1 MLYTIKVFYVS
12 NNTVMLPNDKEKSVT
27 ISNNPS
33 DAHTTGVR
41 SVTRRN
47 LTRRNLTRRNL
58 TRSALWAVPAI
69 AASTAVPAF
78 AASADDCKTVKGPDF
93 TQVGG
98 WMIIN
103 PASGALQS
111 RTKNKPVTAPVT
123 GQAWWSMENATSP
136 NPATIRLMSV
146 YEATH
151 GPEGDLNLNCGEFVM
166 SYNVSALE
174 ATTGTTHLHPSMDIY
189 FFSPEGKIIDRQVF
203 TTDPTGKATVMTRN
217 GKTQTVQGQVIP
229 FASSVNDQA
238 TGISARFAL
247 RGDKLMEGMYQFEV
261 VITVPTIRENGKIDT
276 NKQVNAIAFTPPTFN
291 MVS

>member
-12 NNTVMLPNDKEKSVT
+12 NKTLMLPNDKEKSVT
-27 ISNNPS
+27 ISHNSS
-33 DAHTTGVR
+33 DAHTTGAR

-47 LTRRNLTRRNL
+47 LTRG
-58 TRSALWAVPAI
+58 ALWAVPAI
-69 AASTAVPAF
+69 AASTTVPAF
-78 AASADDCKTVKGPDF
+78 AASANDCKTVH
-93 TQVGG
+93 
-98 WMIIN
+98 

-111 RTKNKPVTAPVT
+111 RTKNKPVTAPET

-166 SYNVSALE
+166 TYNVSALE

-189 FFSPEGKIIDRQVF
+189 LFSPEGQIIDRQVF
-203 TTDPTGKATVMTRN
+203 TTDPTGVATVMTRN

-229 FASSVNDQA
+229 FASSVNDKA

-247 RGDKLMEGMYQFEV
+247 RGNTLMEGMYQFEV
-261 VITVPTIRENGKIDT
+261 VITVPTIQENGTLDT

>member
-1 MLYTIKVFYVS
+1 M
-12 NNTVMLPNDKEKSVT
+12 T

-47 LTRRNLTRRNL
+47 LTRG
-58 TRSALWAVPAI
+58 ALWAVPAI

-98 WMIIN
+98 WMITN

-166 SYNVSALE
+166 TYNVSAVE

-189 FFSPEGKIIDRQVF
+189 LFSPEGEIIDRQVF

-261 VITVPTIRENGKIDT
+261 VITVPTIRENDKLDT

-291 MVS
+291 MTTS

>member
-12 NNTVMLPNDKEKSVT
+12 NNTLMLPNDKEKSVT
-27 ISNNPS
+27 ISNNSS
-33 DAHTTGVR
+33 DAHTTGAR

-47 LTRRNLTRRNL
+47 LTRG
-58 TRSALWAVPAI
+58 ALWAVPAI

-78 AASADDCKTVKGPDF
+78 AASADDCKAVKGPDF

-98 WMIIN
+98 WMITN

-111 RTKNKPVTAPVT
+111 RTKNKPVTAPET

-166 SYNVSALE
+166 TYNVSALE

-189 FFSPEGKIIDRQVF
+189 FFSPEGEIIDRQIF

-229 FASSVNDQA
+229 FASSVNDKA

-247 RGDKLMEGMYQFEV
+247 RGNTLMEGMYQFEV
-261 VITVPTIRENGKIDT
+261 VITVPTIRENGTLDT

>member
-1 MLYTIKVFYVS
+1 MLYTSKVFYAS
-12 NNTVMLPNDKEKSVT
+12 NKTVMHPNDKEKSVT
-27 ISNNPS
+27 TVNQSP
-33 DAHTTGVR
+33 DAHTTGAR

-47 LTRRNLTRRNL
+47 LTRG
-58 TRSALWAVPAI
+58 ALWAVPTI
-69 AASTAVPAF
+69 VASTAVPAF
-78 AASADDCKTVKGPDF
+78 AASADDCKTVHGPDF

-123 GQAWWSMENATSP
+123 GQAWWSMESATSP

-166 SYNVSALE
+166 TYNVSALE
-174 ATTGTTHLHPSMDIY
+174 ATTGTMHLHPSMDIY
-189 FFSPEGKIIDRQVF
+189 FFSPAGEIIDRQIF
-203 TTDPTGKATVMTRN
+203 TTDPTGKATVMTRS

-238 TGISARFAL
+238 TGISSRFAL
-247 RGDKLMEGMYQFEV
+247 RGNKLMEGMYQFEV
-261 VITVPTIRENGKIDT
+261 VITVPTIRENGTVDT

>member
-12 NNTVMLPNDKEKSVT
+12 NNTSMLPNSVLPNDKENSVT
-27 ISNNPS
+27 TSPKTS
-33 DAHTTGVR
+33 DAHTTGAR

-47 LTRRNLTRRNL
+47 LTRG
-58 TRSALWAVPAI
+58 ALWAVPAI

-78 AASADDCKTVKGPDF
+78 AASADDCKAVKGPDF

-98 WMIIN
+98 WMITN

-111 RTKNKPVTAPVT
+111 RTKNKPVTAPET

-166 SYNVSALE
+166 TYNVSALE

-189 FFSPEGKIIDRQVF
+189 LFSPEGEIIDRQVF

-229 FASSVNDQA
+229 FASSVNDRA

-261 VITVPTIRENGKIDT
+261 VITVPTIRENGNLDT
-276 NKQVNAIAFTPPTFN
+276 SKQVNAIAFTPPTFN

>member
-33 DAHTTGVR
+33 DAHTTGAR
-41 SVTRRN
+41 SV
-47 LTRRNLTRRNL
+47 TRRNLTRRNL
-58 TRSALWAVPAI
+58 TRSALWAVPTI

-98 WMIIN
+98 WMITN

-166 SYNVSALE
+166 TYNVSALE
-174 ATTGTTHLHPSMDIY
+174 ATGGTTHLHPSMDIY
-189 FFSPEGKIIDRQVF
+189 FFSPEGEIIDRQVF

-247 RGDKLMEGMYQFEV
+247 RGNKLMEGMYQFEV

>member
-1 MLYTIKVFYVS
+1 M
-12 NNTVMLPNDKEKSVT
+12 T
-27 ISNNPS
+27 ISNNS
-33 DAHTTGVR
+33 TDAHTTGAR
-41 SVTRRN
+41 SVTRRT
-47 LTRRNLTRRNL
+47 LTRG
-58 TRSALWAVPAI
+58 ALWAVPAI
-69 AASTAVPAF
+69 AASTAVPAL
-78 AASADDCKTVKGPDF
+78 AASADDCTTVHGPDF

-98 WMIIN
+98 WMITS

-166 SYNVSALE
+166 TYNVSALE

-189 FFSPEGKIIDRQVF
+189 FFSPEGEIIDRQVF
-203 TTDPTGKATVMTRN
+203 TTDPTGRATVMTRN

-229 FASSVNDQA
+229 FASSVNNQA

-276 NKQVNAIAFTPPTFN
+276 IKQVNAIAFTPPTFN
-291 MVS
+291 MTTYLNVLTE

>member
-1 MLYTIKVFYVS
+1 MS
-12 NNTVMLPNDKEKSVT
+12 NNTSMLPSNKEKSVT
-27 ISNNPS
+27 ISNNSS
-33 DAHTTGVR
+33 DAHTTGAR

-47 LTRRNLTRRNL
+47 LTRG
-58 TRSALWAVPAI
+58 ALWAVPAI

-78 AASADDCKTVKGPDF
+78 AASADDCKAVKGPDF

-98 WMIIN
+98 WMITN

-111 RTKNKPVTAPVT
+111 RTKNKPVTAPET

-151 GPEGDLNLNCGEFVM
+151 GTEGDLNLNCGEFVM
-166 SYNVSALE
+166 TYNVSALE

-189 FFSPEGKIIDRQVF
+189 LFSPEGKIIDRQIF

-229 FASSVNDQA
+229 FASSVNDKA

-247 RGDKLMEGMYQFEV
+247 RGNTLMEGMYQFEV
-261 VITVPTIRENGKIDT
+261 VITVPTIQENGTLDT

-291 MVS
+291 MTT

>member
-1 MLYTIKVFYVS
+1 MFYVS
-12 NNTVMLPNDKEKSVT
+12 NKTVMHPNDKEKSVT
-27 ISNNPS
+27 TVNQTP
-33 DAHTTGVR
+33 DTHATGAR

-47 LTRRNLTRRNL
+47 LTRG
-58 TRSALWAVPAI
+58 ALWAVPAI
-69 AASTAVPAF
+69 VTSTTVPAF
-78 AASADDCKTVKGPDF
+78 AASADDCKTVHGPDF

-98 WMIIN
+98 WMITN

-123 GQAWWSMENATSP
+123 GQAWWSMESATSP

-166 SYNVSALE
+166 TYNVSALE
-174 ATTGTTHLHPSMDIY
+174 ATTGTMHLHPSMDIY
-189 FFSPEGKIIDRQVF
+189 FFSPAGEIIDRQIF
-203 TTDPTGKATVMTRN
+203 TTDPSGKATVMTRN

-247 RGDKLMEGMYQFEV
+247 RGNKLMEGMYQFEV
-261 VITVPTIRENGKIDT
+261 VITVPTIQENGKVDT
-276 NKQVNAIAFTPPTFN
+276 NKQVNAIAFTPPTFS

>member
-12 NNTVMLPNDKEKSVT
+12 NNTVMLPNNKEKSVT
-27 ISNNPS
+27 ISHNSS
-33 DAHTTGVR
+33 DAHTTGAR

-47 LTRRNLTRRNL
+47 LTRRNLTRG
-58 TRSALWAVPAI
+58 ALWAVPVI

-78 AASADDCKTVKGPDF
+78 AASADDCKTVHGPDF

-123 GQAWWSMENATSP
+123 GQAWWSMENATSS

-166 SYNVSALE
+166 TYNVSALE
-174 ATTGTTHLHPSMDIY
+174 ARTGTTHLHPSMDIY
-189 FFSPEGKIIDRQVF
+189 FFSPEGEIIDRQVF

-229 FASSVNDQA
+229 FASSVNDKA

-261 VITVPTIRENGKIDT
+261 VITVPTIRENGKLDT

>member
-12 NNTVMLPNDKEKSVT
+12 NNTLMLPNDKEKSVT
-27 ISNNPS
+27 ISNSSS
-33 DAHTTGVR
+33 DAHTTGAR

-47 LTRRNLTRRNL
+47 LTRG
-58 TRSALWAVPAI
+58 ALWAVPAI
-69 AASTAVPAF
+69 AASTTVPVF

-111 RTKNKPVTAPVT
+111 RTKNKPVTAPET
-123 GQAWWSMENATSP
+123 GQAWWSMESATSP

-166 SYNVSALE
+166 TYNVSALE

-189 FFSPEGKIIDRQVF
+189 FFSPEGEIIDRQIF

-229 FASSVNDQA
+229 FASSVNDKA

-247 RGDKLMEGMYQFEV
+247 RGNTLMEGMYQFEV
-261 VITVPTIRENGKIDT
+261 VITVPTIREDGKLDT

>member
-1 MLYTIKVFYVS
+1 MVFYMS
-12 NNTVMLPNDKEKSVT
+12 NNTSMLPNNKEKSVT
-27 ISNNPS
+27 TVNQTP
-33 DAHTTGVR
+33 DAHTTGAR

-47 LTRRNLTRRNL
+47 LTRG
-58 TRSALWAVPAI
+58 ALWAVPVI
-69 AASTAVPAF
+69 AASTAVPVF
-78 AASADDCKTVKGPDF
+78 AASADDCKAVHGPDF

-98 WMIIN
+98 WMITN

-123 GQAWWSMENATSP
+123 GQAWWSMESATSP

-166 SYNVSALE
+166 TYNVSALE

-203 TTDPTGKATVMTRN
+203 TTDPTGKATVMTRS

-247 RGDKLMEGMYQFEV
+247 RGDKLMEGMYQFDV
-261 VITVPTIRENGKIDT
+261 VITVPTIRENGKLDT
-276 NKQVNAIAFTPPTFN
+276 SKQVNAIAFTPPTFN

>member
-1 MLYTIKVFYVS
+1 MS
-12 NNTVMLPNDKEKSVT
+12 NNTVLLPNDKEKSVT
-27 ISNNPS
+27 NSNKS
-33 DAHTTGVR
+33 SGARTTEAR
-41 SVTRRN
+41 SVTRRT
-47 LTRRNLTRRNL
+47 LTRG
-58 TRSALWAVPAI
+58 ALWAVPAI
-69 AASTAVPAF
+69 AASTAVPAL
-78 AASADDCKTVKGPDF
+78 AASADDCTTVHGPDF

-98 WMIIN
+98 WMITN

-136 NPATIRLMSV
+136 HPATIRLMSV

-166 SYNVSALE
+166 TYNVSALE

-189 FFSPEGKIIDRQVF
+189 FFSPEGEIIDRQVF

-229 FASSVNDQA
+229 FASSVNDPA

-247 RGDKLMEGMYQFEV
+247 RGDKLMEGIYQFEA
-261 VITVPTIRENGKIDT
+261 VITVPTIRENGTLDT

-291 MVS
+291 MAT

>member
-33 DAHTTGVR
+33 DAHTTGAR
-41 SVTRRN
+41 SV
-47 LTRRNLTRRNL
+47 TRRNLTRRNL
-58 TRSALWAVPAI
+58 TRSALWAAPVI

-166 SYNVSALE
+166 TYNVSALE
-174 ATTGTTHLHPSMDIY
+174 AMAGTTHLHPSMDIY
-189 FFSPEGKIIDRQVF
+189 FFSPEGEIIDRQVF

-261 VITVPTIRENGKIDT
+261 VITVPTIRENDKLDT

-291 MVS
+291 MTT

>member
-1 MLYTIKVFYVS
+1 MH
-12 NNTVMLPNDKEKSVT
+12 PNDKEKSVT
-27 ISNNPS
+27 TVNQSP
-33 DAHTTGVR
+33 DAHTTGAR

-47 LTRRNLTRRNL
+47 LTRG
-58 TRSALWAVPAI
+58 ALWAVPTI
-69 AASTAVPAF
+69 ATSTAVPAF
-78 AASADDCKTVKGPDF
+78 AASADDCKTVHGPDF

-166 SYNVSALE
+166 TYNVSALE
-174 ATTGTTHLHPSMDIY
+174 AAGGTTHLHPSMDIY
-189 FFSPEGKIIDRQVF
+189 FFSPAGEIIDRQIF
-203 TTDPTGKATVMTRN
+203 TTDPSGKATVMTRN

-247 RGDKLMEGMYQFEV
+247 RGNKLMEGMYQFEV
-261 VITVPTIRENGKIDT
+261 VITVPTIQEDGKVDT

>member
-1 MLYTIKVFYVS
+1 
-12 NNTVMLPNDKEKSVT
+12 
-27 ISNNPS
+27 
-33 DAHTTGVR
+33 
-41 SVTRRN
+41 
-47 LTRRNLTRRNL
+47 
-58 TRSALWAVPAI
+58 
-69 AASTAVPAF
+69 
-78 AASADDCKTVKGPDF
+78 
-93 TQVGG
+93 
-98 WMIIN
+98 MITN

-123 GQAWWSMENATSP
+123 GQAWWSMESATSP

-166 SYNVSALE
+166 TYNVSALE
-174 ATTGTTHLHPSMDIY
+174 ATGGTTHLHPSMDIY
-189 FFSPEGKIIDRQVF
+189 FFSPEGEIIDRQVF
-203 TTDPTGKATVMTRN
+203 TTNPTGEATVMTRS

-261 VITVPTIRENGKIDT
+261 VITVPTIRENGKLDT
-276 NKQVNAIAFTPPTFN
+276 SKQVNAIAFTPPTFN

>member
-33 DAHTTGVR
+33 DAHTTGAC

-47 LTRRNLTRRNL
+47 LTRG
-58 TRSALWAVPAI
+58 ALWAVPAI

-98 WMIIN
+98 WMITN

-166 SYNVSALE
+166 TYNVSALE

-189 FFSPEGKIIDRQVF
+189 FFSPEGEIIDRQVF
-203 TTDPTGKATVMTRN
+203 TTDPTGAATVMTRN

-229 FASSVNDQA
+229 FASSVNDKA

-261 VITVPTIRENGKIDT
+261 VITVPTIRENGTVDT

>member
-12 NNTVMLPNDKEKSVT
+12 NKTLMLPNDKEKSVT
-27 ISNNPS
+27 ISNNSS
-33 DAHTTGVR
+33 DAHATGAR

-47 LTRRNLTRRNL
+47 LTRG
-58 TRSALWAVPAI
+58 ALWAVPAI
-69 AASTAVPAF
+69 AASTTVPAF
-78 AASADDCKTVKGPDF
+78 AASADDCKAVKGPDF

-98 WMIIN
+98 WMITN

-111 RTKNKPVTAPVT
+111 RTKNKPVTAPET

-166 SYNVSALE
+166 TYNVSALE

-189 FFSPEGKIIDRQVF
+189 LFSPEGEIIDRQVF

-229 FASSVNDQA
+229 FASSVNDKA

-247 RGDKLMEGMYQFEV
+247 RGNTLMEGMYQFEV
-261 VITVPTIRENGKIDT
+261 VITVPTIRENGTLDT

>member
-1 MLYTIKVFYVS
+1 
-12 NNTVMLPNDKEKSVT
+12 MLPNDKEKSVT
-27 ISNNPS
+27 ISNNSS
-33 DAHTTGVR
+33 DEHTTGAR

-47 LTRRNLTRRNL
+47 LTRG
-58 TRSALWAVPAI
+58 ALWAVPAI

-98 WMIIN
+98 WMITN

-111 RTKNKPVTAPVT
+111 RTKNKPVTAPET

-166 SYNVSALE
+166 TYNVSALE

-189 FFSPEGKIIDRQVF
+189 LFSPEGKIIDRQIF

-217 GKTQTVQGQVIP
+217 GKTHTVQGQVIP
-229 FASSVNDQA
+229 FASSVNDKA

-247 RGDKLMEGMYQFEV
+247 RGNTLMEGMYQFEV
-261 VITVPTIRENGKIDT
+261 VITVPTIQENGTLDT
-276 NKQVNAIAFTPPTFN
+276 YKQVNAIAFTPPTFN

>member
-1 MLYTIKVFYVS
+1 MTIF
-12 NNTVMLPNDKEKSVT
+12 D
-27 ISNNPS
+27 NPS
-33 DAHTTGVR
+33 NAHAAEEAAANGRAHTRGAI
-41 SVTRRN
+41 SRRN
-47 LTRRNLTRRNL
+47 LTRG
-58 TRSALWAVPAI
+58 ALWAVPAI
-69 AASTAVPAF
+69 AASTTVPAF
-78 AASADDCKTVKGPDF
+78 AASADDCKTVHGPDF

-98 WMIIN
+98 WMITN

-111 RTKNKPVTAPVT
+111 RTKNKPVTAPET

-166 SYNVSALE
+166 TYNVSALE
-174 ATTGTTHLHPSMDIY
+174 ARTGTTHLHPSMDIY
-189 FFSPEGKIIDRQVF
+189 FFSPEGKIIDRQIF

-261 VITVPTIRENGKIDT
+261 VITVPTIRENGKLDM

-291 MVS
+291 MTT

>member
-12 NNTVMLPNDKEKSVT
+12 NNTLMLPSNKEKSVT
-27 ISNNPS
+27 ISNNSS
-33 DAHTTGVR
+33 DAHTTGAR

-47 LTRRNLTRRNL
+47 LTRG
-58 TRSALWAVPAI
+58 ALWAVPTI

-78 AASADDCKTVKGPDF
+78 AASADDCKEVKGPDF

-98 WMIIN
+98 WMITN

-111 RTKNKPVTAPVT
+111 RTKNKPVTAPET

-166 SYNVSALE
+166 TYNVSAVE
-174 ATTGTTHLHPSMDIY
+174 ATAGTTHLHPSMDIY
-189 FFSPEGKIIDRQVF
+189 LFSPEGEIIDRQVF

-229 FASSVNDQA
+229 FASSVNDKA

-247 RGDKLMEGMYQFEV
+247 RGNTLMEGMYQFEV
-261 VITVPTIRENGKIDT
+261 VITVPTIRENGTLDT

>member
-12 NNTVMLPNDKEKSVT
+12 NKTLMLPNDKEKSVT
-27 ISNNPS
+27 ISNNSS
-33 DAHTTGVR
+33 DAHTTGAR

-47 LTRRNLTRRNL
+47 LTRG
-58 TRSALWAVPAI
+58 ALWAVPTI

-78 AASADDCKTVKGPDF
+78 AASADDCKEVKGPDF

-98 WMIIN
+98 WMITN

-111 RTKNKPVTAPVT
+111 RTKNKPVTAPET

-166 SYNVSALE
+166 TYNVSALE

-189 FFSPEGKIIDRQVF
+189 FFSPEGEIIDRQIF
-203 TTDPTGKATVMTRN
+203 TTDPTSKATVMTRN

-229 FASSVNDQA
+229 FASSVNDKA

-247 RGDKLMEGMYQFEV
+247 RGNTLMEGMYQFEV
-261 VITVPTIRENGKIDT
+261 VITVPTIRENGTLDT

>member
-1 MLYTIKVFYVS
+1 MT
-12 NNTVMLPNDKEKSVT
+12 TVNQTP
-27 ISNNPS
+27 
-33 DAHTTGVR
+33 DAHTTGAR

-47 LTRRNLTRRNL
+47 LTRG
-58 TRSALWAVPAI
+58 ALWAVPVI

-78 AASADDCKTVKGPDF
+78 AASADDCKTVHGPDF

-98 WMIIN
+98 WMITN

-123 GQAWWSMENATSP
+123 GQAWWSMESATSP

-166 SYNVSALE
+166 TYNVSALE
-174 ATTGTTHLHPSMDIY
+174 ATGGTTHLHPSMDIY
-189 FFSPEGKIIDRQVF
+189 FFSPEGEIIDRQVF
-203 TTDPTGKATVMTRN
+203 TTDPTGKATVMTRS

-261 VITVPTIRENGKIDT
+261 VITVPTIRENGKLDT
-276 NKQVNAIAFTPPTFN
+276 SKQVNAIAFTPPTFN

>member
-1 MLYTIKVFYVS
+1 
-12 NNTVMLPNDKEKSVT
+12 MLPNDKEKSVT
-27 ISNNPS
+27 ISHSSS
-33 DAHTTGVR
+33 DAHTTGAR

-47 LTRRNLTRRNL
+47 LTRG
-58 TRSALWAVPAI
+58 ALWVVPAI
-69 AASTAVPAF
+69 AASTTVPAF
-78 AASADDCKTVKGPDF
+78 AASADDCKTVHGPDF

-98 WMIIN
+98 WMITN

-111 RTKNKPVTAPVT
+111 RTKNKPVTAPET

-151 GPEGDLNLNCGEFVM
+151 GPEGDLNLNCGELVM
-166 SYNVSALE
+166 TYNVSALE

-189 FFSPEGKIIDRQVF
+189 FFSPEGEIIDRQIF
-203 TTDPTGKATVMTRN
+203 TTDPTGVATVMTRN

-229 FASSVNDQA
+229 FASSVNDKA

-247 RGDKLMEGMYQFEV
+247 RGNTLMESMYQFEV
-261 VITVPTIRENGKIDT
+261 VITVPTIRENGTLDT
-276 NKQVNAIAFTPPTFN
+276 NNQVNALAFTPPPFN

>member
-1 MLYTIKVFYVS
+1 MLYTSKVFYAS
-12 NNTVMLPNDKEKSVT
+12 NKTVMHPNDKEKSVT
-27 ISNNPS
+27 TVNQSP
-33 DAHTTGVR
+33 DAHTTGAR

-47 LTRRNLTRRNL
+47 LTRG
-58 TRSALWAVPAI
+58 ALWAVPTI
-69 AASTAVPAF
+69 VASTAAPAF
-78 AASADDCKTVKGPDF
+78 AASADDCKTVHGPDF

-98 WMIIN
+98 WMITN

-123 GQAWWSMENATSP
+123 GQAWWSMESATSP

-166 SYNVSALE
+166 TYNVSALE
-174 ATTGTTHLHPSMDIY
+174 ATTGTIHLHPSMDIY
-189 FFSPEGKIIDRQVF
+189 FFSPAGEIIDRQIF
-203 TTDPTGKATVMTRN
+203 TTDPTGKATVMTRS

-238 TGISARFAL
+238 TGISSRFAL
-247 RGDKLMEGMYQFEV
+247 RGNKLMEGMYQFEV
-261 VITVPTIRENGKIDT
+261 VITVPTIQENGTVDT

>member
-1 MLYTIKVFYVS
+1 
-12 NNTVMLPNDKEKSVT
+12 MLPNDKEKSVT
-27 ISNNPS
+27 ISNNSS
-33 DAHTTGVR
+33 DAHTTGAR

-47 LTRRNLTRRNL
+47 LTRG
-58 TRSALWAVPAI
+58 ALWAVPAI
-69 AASTAVPAF
+69 AASTTVPAF
-78 AASADDCKTVKGPDF
+78 AASADDCKTVHGPDF

-98 WMIIN
+98 WMITN

-111 RTKNKPVTAPVT
+111 RTKNKPVTAPET

-166 SYNVSALE
+166 TYNVSALE

-189 FFSPEGKIIDRQVF
+189 LFSPEGKIIDRQIF
-203 TTDPTGKATVMTRN
+203 TTDPTGVATVMTRN

-229 FASSVNDQA
+229 FASSVNDKA

-247 RGDKLMEGMYQFEV
+247 RGNTLMEGMYQFEV
-261 VITVPTIRENGKIDT
+261 VITVPTIQENGTLDT
-276 NKQVNAIAFTPPTFN
+276 NKQVNAIAFTPPTFK
-291 MVS
+291 MTTS